1 MSNLKELILDF
12 DISGPPIKRKSAS
25 TSKIKKETETQQ
37 PQQPPEPPKTTE
49 AAKTTEVLKE
59 TTKKTPET
67 NRKPI
72 KLVHVFF
79 SIIFFLAIVLFF
91 LSHNEQKQIHTTC
104 AYNKNTFVCHFPCG
118 VRGFACNA
126 ERLVTFHS
134 NTCADEVRTIHAHFK
149 TQYKRFPA
157 YLLRVKNTTS
167 FSVAGKR
174 VVFSPSFPNC
184 RVSVHQQPFHGTIGG
199 KEFKN
204 KLVWISDKTETRFEL
219 RKHGAIVA
227 SVQAESVLYKK
238 ISSNHLIYT
247 FPLRCDGKIR
257 VFGKKEIE
265 TFEYCD

>member
-12 DISGPPIKRKSAS
+12 DISGPPIKRKS
-25 TSKIKKETETQQ
+25 TSKSKIQDKTETQQ
-37 PQQPPEPPKTTE
+37 PQQPPETPKTTE
-49 AAKTTEVLKE
+49 VTETTEVLKE
-59 TTKKTPET
+59 TTKKTSET
-67 NRKPI
+67 NRRPF
-72 KLVHVFF
+72 KLVHGFF
-79 SIIFFLAIVLFF
+79 LLIFFLAIVLFL
-91 LSHNEQKQIHTTC
+91 LSHNERERIHTTC
-104 AYNKNTFVCHFPCG
+104 AYNKNTFVCHFPCDM
-118 VRGFACNA
+118 RGFACNA

-134 NTCADEVRTIHAHFK
+134 NTCANEVRTIHTHFK
-149 TQYKRFPA
+149 THFKRFPA

-184 RVSVHQQPFHGTIGG
+184 RVSVHQQPFHGTSGG

-204 KLVWISDKTETRFEL
+204 KLVWVSDETETRFEL
-219 RKHGAIVA
+219 RKHGAVVA